1 MTVLEKDAIY
11 CLNHDDIKIFVRRT
25 LAPPKVLTESFLK
38 NDPLLWKYL
47 GGVLGFVLLF
57 LLLVGIFEVDQ
68 EELEKKNPQRLASI
82 LYKKPVLSM
91 SVAKT
96 KNRSKKV
103 IQKSKSSKQASK
115 KQKSVA
121 KKNKKANVVQKRTKQ
136 RQAPPKK
143 AAVKKSRPS
152 PVKSKGKVDTYKSVD
167 FSSSISSL
175 QSRGGVQNTKFSKT
189 EVSDSFEKVSGE

>member
-1 MTVLEKDAIY
+1 MAINAGEGVCDLVTLEGFNLLSISDKELEDNQAMTVLEKDAIY
-11 CLNHDDIKIFVRRT
+11 CLRHDDIKIFVRRT

-47 GGVLGFVLLF
+47 GGVLGCVLLF

-96 KNRSKKV
+96 KNRSKKGY
-103 IQKSKSSKQASK
+103 SK
-115 KQKSVA
+115 K
-121 KKNKKANVVQKRTKQ
+121 
-136 RQAPPKK
+136 
-143 AAVKKSRPS
+143 
-152 PVKSKGKVDTYKSVD
+152 
-167 FSSSISSL
+167 
-175 QSRGGVQNTKFSKT
+175 
-189 EVSDSFEKVSGE
+189 